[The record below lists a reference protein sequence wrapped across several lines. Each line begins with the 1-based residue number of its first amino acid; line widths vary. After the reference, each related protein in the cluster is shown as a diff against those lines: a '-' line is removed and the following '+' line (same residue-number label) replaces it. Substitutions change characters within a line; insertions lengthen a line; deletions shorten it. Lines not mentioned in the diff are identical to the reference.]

1 MKLSGAMDSN
11 GGDCL
16 LNFKERYGPWAVIAG
31 ASEGTGRSF
40 ADQLAMR
47 GINCILIARRSG
59 PLDELADELRARHG
73 VECISASV
81 DLAAREALSEVVALA
96 GKREIGLYINNA
108 GSDTND
114 STFLDGGIDA
124 WERLVDRNVMTPMRI
139 SYYFGKLMR
148 ERGHGGIILVGSG
161 ACYGG
166 ATGMAVY
173 AGTKAFDLCFGE
185 GLWAELRPHGVH
197 VLNLILGRT
206 NTPMFRAF
214 MEKRGLTVGEGVA
227 EPDDVAKLGLERL
240 PHGPVQN
247 WGATDD
253 QQGFA
258 PISAAARRER
268 ILRIEAASNNLFK
281 DK

>member
-1 MKLSGAMDSN
+1 VDFA
-11 GGDCL
+11 
-16 LNFKERYGPWAVIAG
+16 ERYGPWAVIAG

-40 ADQLAMR
+40 AEQLAAR
-47 GINCILIARRSG
+47 GINCILIARRRA
-59 PLDELADELRARHG
+59 PLDELAEGLREQHRI
-73 VECISASV
+73 ECISASV
-81 DLAAREALSEVVALA
+81 DLYARDAWSRIVNAVAGREV
-96 GKREIGLYINNA
+96 GLFINNA

-114 STFLDGGIDA
+114 CKFLDGEIDN
-124 WERLVDRNVMTPMRI
+124 WEKLVDRNVMNPMRM
-139 SYYFGKLMR
+139 SYHFGRRMR
-148 ERGHGGIILVGSG
+148 DRGHGGIILVGSG

-185 GLWAELRPHGVH
+185 GLWAEFRPHGVH

-214 MEKRGLTVGEGVA
+214 MEKRGLPVGAGAA

-247 WGATDD
+247 WGAADD
-253 QQGFA
+253 EQGFA

-268 ILRIEAASNNLFK
+268 ILRIEAASNNVFK
-281 DK
+281 AK

>member
-1 MKLSGAMDSN
+1 MD
-11 GGDCL
+11 
-16 LNFKERYGPWAVIAG
+16 FAERYGPWAVIAG

-40 ADQLAMR
+40 ANQLAAR
-47 GINCILIARRSG
+47 AINCILIARRSG
-59 PLDELADELRARHG
+59 PLNELAEELRARHR
-73 VECISASV
+73 VQCVSASV
-81 DLAAREALSEVVALA
+81 DLFSREALGQVADVA
-96 GKREIGLYINNA
+96 GRREIGLFINNA

-114 STFLDGGIDA
+114 SKFLEAEIDN
-124 WERLVDRNVMTPMRI
+124 WEKLIERNVMNPMRM
-139 SYYFGKLMR
+139 SYHFGKPMR
-148 ERGHGGIILVGSG
+148 DRGHGGIILVGSG

-214 MEKRGLTVGEGVA
+214 MEKRGLTVGKDAA

-247 WGATDD
+247 WGAADD

-268 ILRIEAASNNLFK
+268 ILQIEAASNNLFK
-281 DK
+281 AK

>member
-1 MKLSGAMDSN
+1 M
-11 GGDCL
+11 
-16 LNFKERYGPWAVIAG
+16 NFAERYGPWAVIAG

-40 ADQLAMR
+40 AHQLAAR
-47 GINCILIARRSG
+47 GVNCILIARREG
-59 PLDELADELRARHG
+59 PLQELADELRAQYR
-73 VECISASV
+73 VECVGASV
-81 DLAAREALSEVVALA
+81 DLTARKTLSHIIDVTGGREV
-96 GKREIGLYINNA
+96 GLFINNA
-108 GSDTND
+108 GGDTND
-114 STFLDGGIDA
+114 SRFLDCEIDN
-124 WERLVDRNVMTPMRI
+124 WEKLVDRNVMNPMRM
-139 SYYFGKLMR
+139 SYHFGKLMR
-148 ERGHGGIILVGSG
+148 DRGHGGIILVGSG

-173 AGTKAFDLCFGE
+173 AGAKAFDLCFGE

-214 MEKRGLTVGEGVA
+214 MQKRGLPVGDGVA

-240 PHGPVQN
+240 PYGPVQN
-247 WGATDD
+247 WGAADD

-281 DK
+281 TK

>member
-1 MKLSGAMDSN
+1 M
-11 GGDCL
+11 
-16 LNFKERYGPWAVIAG
+16 NFKERYGPWAVIAG

-47 GINCILIARRSG
+47 GINCILIARRAA
-59 PLDELADELRARHG
+59 PLDELAEELRARHG

-81 DLAAREALSEVVALA
+81 DLAAREASSEVVALA

-114 STFLDGGIDA
+114 STFLDGKIDA
-124 WERLVDRNVMTPMRI
+124 WETLVDRNVMTPMRI
-139 SYYFGKLMR
+139 SHHFGKLMR
-148 ERGHGGIILVGSG
+148 ERGRGGIILVGSG

-214 MEKRGLTVGEGVA
+214 MEKRGLPVAEGAA
-227 EPDDVAKLGLERL
+227 EPDDVARLGLERL

-247 WGATDD
+247 WGAADD
-253 QQGFA
+253 QPGFA
-258 PISAAARRER
+258 PVSAAARRER

-281 DK
+281 VK

>member
-1 MKLSGAMDSN
+1 MEFA
-11 GGDCL
+11 
-16 LNFKERYGPWAVIAG
+16 ERYGPWAVIAG

-40 ADQLAMR
+40 AEQLAAH
-47 GINCILIARRSG
+47 GIHCILIARRRD
-59 PLDELADELRARHG
+59 PLDELAEGLRVRHR
-73 VECISASV
+73 VECVSV
-81 DLAAREALSEVVALA
+81 SIDLYARDALSRVVDAVAGREV
-96 GKREIGLYINNA
+96 GLFINNA

-114 STFLDGGIDA
+114 CGFLDGAIENWDKLV
-124 WERLVDRNVMTPMRI
+124 ERNAMNPMRM
-139 SYYFGKLMR
+139 SYHFGRQMR
-148 ERGHGGIILVGSG
+148 GRGHGGIILVGSG

-214 MEKRGLTVGEGVA
+214 MEKRGLPVGRDAA

-247 WGATDD
+247 WGVADD
-253 QQGFA
+253 QPGFA

-268 ILRIEAASNNLFK
+268 ILRIEAASNNVFK
-281 DK
+281 AK

>member
-1 MKLSGAMDSN
+1 V
-11 GGDCL
+11 
-16 LNFKERYGPWAVIAG
+16 NFAERYGPWAVIAG

-40 ADQLAMR
+40 AKQLAAR
-47 GINCILIARRSG
+47 AINCILIARRSG
-59 PLDELADELRARHG
+59 PLNELAEELRTLYR
-73 VECISASV
+73 VECVGATV
-81 DLAAREALSEVVALA
+81 DLASREALSHVVDVTAGREV
-96 GKREIGLYINNA
+96 GLYVNNA

-114 STFLDGGIDA
+114 SKFLDGGIDN
-124 WERLVDRNVMTPMRI
+124 WEKLVDRNVMNPMRM
-139 SYYFGKLMR
+139 SYHFGRLMR
-148 ERGHGGIILVGSG
+148 DRGRGGIILVGSG

-173 AGTKAFDLCFGE
+173 AGSKAFDLCFGE
-185 GLWAELRPHGVH
+185 GLWAELRPHGVD

-206 NTPMFRAF
+206 NTPTFRAF
-214 MEKRGLTVGEGVA
+214 MEKRGLTVGEGAA

-240 PHGPVQN
+240 PYGPVQN
-247 WGATDD
+247 WGAADD

-281 DK
+281 AK

>member
-1 MKLSGAMDSN
+1 MD
-11 GGDCL
+11 
-16 LNFKERYGPWAVIAG
+16 FIERYGPWAVIAG

-40 ADQLAMR
+40 ADQLAGK

-59 PLDELADELRARHG
+59 PLNEVAGDLRARHR
-73 VECISASV
+73 VECIVASI
-81 DLAAREALSEVVALA
+81 DLAAPGALGQVVDAVRGREV
-96 GKREIGLYINNA
+96 GLFINNA
-108 GSDTND
+108 GSDAND
-114 STFLDGGIDA
+114 SRFLDGGLDN
-124 WERLVDRNVMTPMRI
+124 WQKLVERNVMNPMRM
-139 SYYFGKLMR
+139 SHHFGKLMCD
-148 ERGHGGIILVGSG
+148 RGRGGIILVGSG

-206 NTPMFRAF
+206 NTPMLRAF
-214 MEKRGLTVGEGVA
+214 MEKRGLPVGAGAA

-247 WGATDD
+247 WGAADD
-253 QQGFA
+253 QAGFA

-268 ILRIEAASNNLFK
+268 ILKIESASNNLFK
-281 DK
+281 AK

>member
-1 MKLSGAMDSN
+1 MEFA
-11 GGDCL
+11 
-16 LNFKERYGPWAVIAG
+16 ERYGPWAVIAG

-40 ADQLAMR
+40 ADQSAAR
-47 GINCILIARRSG
+47 GINCILIARRSA
-59 PLDELADELRARHG
+59 PLNELAENLRARHG
-73 VECISASV
+73 VECVIASV
-81 DLAAREALSEVVALA
+81 DLAAPDAFGRLVDVTGGREV
-96 GKREIGLYINNA
+96 GLFINNA

-114 STFLDGGIDA
+114 SRFLDGDLDN
-124 WERLVDRNVMTPMRI
+124 WEKLVERNVMTPMRM
-139 SYYFGKLMR
+139 SHHFAKPMR
-148 ERGHGGIILVGSG
+148 DRGRGGIILVGSG

-214 MEKRGLTVGEGVA
+214 MEKRGLPVGDGAA
-227 EPDDVAKLGLERL
+227 EPDDVARLGLERL

-247 WGATDD
+247 WGAADD

-268 ILRIEAASNNLFK
+268 ILKIEAASNNLFK
-281 DK
+281 SK

>member
-1 MKLSGAMDSN
+1 MEFA
-11 GGDCL
+11 
-16 LNFKERYGPWAVIAG
+16 ERYGPWAVIAG

-40 ADQLAMR
+40 ADQVAAR
-47 GINCILIARRSG
+47 GLNCILIARRAG
-59 PLDELADELRARHG
+59 PLNVLAEELRARHR
-73 VECISASV
+73 VECVIAAV
-81 DLAAREALSEVVALA
+81 DLAARDALSRVVEATA
-96 GKREIGLYINNA
+96 GRAVGLFINNA

-114 STFLDGGIDA
+114 SKFLDGDIDN
-124 WERLVDRNVMTPMRI
+124 WEQLVERNVTSAMRMSHLFGKPMRD
-139 SYYFGKLMR
+139 
-148 ERGHGGIILVGSG
+148 RGRGGIILVGSG

-214 MEKRGLTVGEGVA
+214 MAKRGLSVGEGAA

-247 WGATDD
+247 WGAADD
-253 QQGFA
+253 QPGFA

-268 ILRIEAASNNLFK
+268 ILKIETASNNLFK
-281 DK
+281 AK

>member
-1 MKLSGAMDSN
+1 VD
-11 GGDCL
+11 
-16 LNFKERYGPWAVIAG
+16 FTERYGPWALIAG

-40 ADQLAMR
+40 ADQLARR

-59 PLDELADELRARHG
+59 PLDELAKELRARHR
-73 VECISASV
+73 VECVAASV
-81 DLAAREALSEVVALA
+81 DLAARETLAHVVDAVGGREV
-96 GKREIGLYINNA
+96 GLFINNA

-114 STFLDGGIDA
+114 SQFLDAGIDN
-124 WERLVDRNVMTPMRI
+124 WETLVDRNVMSPMRM
-139 SYYFGKLMR
+139 SYHFGLLMR

-166 ATGMAVY
+166 ATGIAVY

-185 GLWAELRPHGVH
+185 GLWAELRPHGVD

-214 MEKRGLTVGEGVA
+214 MEKRGLPVGAGA
-227 EPDDVAKLGLERL
+227 ADPDDVARLGLERL

-247 WGATDD
+247 FGAADD

-268 ILRIEAASNNLFK
+268 ILKIEAASNNLFK
-281 DK
+281 GK

>member
-1 MKLSGAMDSN
+1 MD
-11 GGDCL
+11 
-16 LNFKERYGPWAVIAG
+16 FAERYGPWAVIAG

-40 ADQLAMR
+40 ADLLAAQR
-47 GINCILIARRSG
+47 INCILIARRTG
-59 PLDELADELRARHG
+59 PLHELAGDLRARHR
-73 VECISASV
+73 VECVTACI
-81 DLAAREALSEVVALA
+81 DLASPGALRQVIDATGGREV
-96 GKREIGLYINNA
+96 GLFINNA
-108 GSDTND
+108 GGDTND
-114 STFLDGGIDA
+114 SKFLDGSIYN
-124 WERLVDRNVMTPMRI
+124 WEQLAERNVMNPMRM
-139 SYYFGKLMR
+139 SHHFGKLMR
-148 ERGHGGIILVGSG
+148 DRRRGGIILVGSG

-214 MEKRGLTVGEGVA
+214 MEKRGLPVGAGAA

-247 WGATDD
+247 WCVEDD
-253 QQGFA
+253 QPGFA

-268 ILRIEAASNNLFK
+268 ILKIEAASNSLFK
-281 DK
+281 TK

>member
-1 MKLSGAMDSN
+1 
-11 GGDCL
+11 
-16 LNFKERYGPWAVIAG
+16 
-31 ASEGTGRSF
+31 
-40 ADQLAMR
+40 MR
-47 GINCILIARRSG
+47 QAL
-59 PLDELADELRARHG
+59 ETELRDIIRFG
-73 VECISASV
+73 DSV
-81 DLAAREALSEVVALA
+81 SDRQPALLHEGAEHRSVRAAENQVQ
-96 GKREIGLYINNA
+96 NMN
-108 GSDTND
+108 
-114 STFLDGGIDA
+114 
-124 WERLVDRNVMTPMRI
+124 PMRM
-139 SYYFGKLMR
+139 SYHFGKLMR
-148 ERGHGGIILVGSG
+148 ERRHGGIILVGSG

-185 GLWAELRPHGVH
+185 GLWAELRPHGVD

-214 MEKRGLTVGEGVA
+214 MEKRGLKVGEGVA

-240 PHGPVQN
+240 PSGPVQN
-247 WGATDD
+247 WGAADD

-281 DK
+281 AK

>member
-1 MKLSGAMDSN
+1 VDFA
-11 GGDCL
+11 
-16 LNFKERYGPWAVIAG
+16 ERYGPWAVIAG

-40 ADQLAMR
+40 ADQVAAR
-47 GINCILIARRSG
+47 GINCILIARRTG
-59 PLDELADELRARHG
+59 PLNELAEELRARHQ
-73 VECISASV
+73 VECVSV
-81 DLAAREALSEVVALA
+81 SVNLCAREALSHVIDATA
-96 GKREIGLYINNA
+96 GRGVGLFINNV

-114 STFLDGGIDA
+114 SKFLDGEIDN
-124 WERLVDRNVMTPMRI
+124 WEKLVDRNVMNPMRM
-139 SYYFGKLMR
+139 SYHFGRLMR
-148 ERGHGGIILVGSG
+148 DRGHGGIILVGSG

-166 ATGMAVY
+166 ATGIAVY
-173 AGTKAFDLCFGE
+173 AGTKAYDLCFGE

-214 MEKRGLTVGEGVA
+214 MEKRGLPVGEGAA

-240 PHGPVQN
+240 PYGPVQN
-247 WGATDD
+247 WGAADD

-281 DK
+281 AK

>member
-1 MKLSGAMDSN
+1 V
-11 GGDCL
+11 
-16 LNFKERYGPWAVIAG
+16 NFSERYGPWAVIAG
-31 ASEGTGRSF
+31 ASQGTGRSF
-40 ADQLAMR
+40 AHQLASHS
-47 GINCILIARRSG
+47 INCILIARREG
-59 PLDELADELRARHG
+59 PLRELAEELRARHR
-73 VECISASV
+73 VECVTASV
-81 DLAAREALSEVVALA
+81 DLAAREALSHMIDITQ
-96 GKREIGLYINNA
+96 GREIGLYINNA
-108 GSDTND
+108 GGDTND
-114 STFLDGGIDA
+114 SQFLDCEIGN
-124 WERLVDRNVMTPMRI
+124 WEKLVDRNVMNPMRM
-139 SYYFGKLMR
+139 SYHFGKLMR
-148 ERGHGGIILVGSG
+148 DRGHGGIILVGSG

-173 AGTKAFDLCFGE
+173 AGTKAFGLCFGE

-214 MEKRGLTVGEGVA
+214 MQKRGLPLGDGVA

-247 WGATDD
+247 WGAADD
-253 QQGFA
+253 EPGFA

-281 DK
+281 TK

>member
-1 MKLSGAMDSN
+1 VDFA
-11 GGDCL
+11 
-16 LNFKERYGPWAVIAG
+16 ERYGPWAVIAG

-40 ADQLAMR
+40 ADQLAGR

-59 PLDELADELRARHG
+59 PLDELAEELRARHR
-73 VECISASV
+73 VECVTASI
-81 DLAAREALSEVVALA
+81 DLSAREALSQAVTATDGREV
-96 GKREIGLYINNA
+96 GLFINNA

-114 STFLDGGIDA
+114 SKFLEVGIDN
-124 WERLVDRNVMTPMRI
+124 WETLVDRNVMNPMRM
-139 SYYFGKLMR
+139 SHHFARLMR
-148 ERGHGGIILVGSG
+148 DRGHGGIILVGSG

-185 GLWAELRPHGVH
+185 GLWAELRPHGVD

-214 MEKRGLTVGEGVA
+214 MEKRGLPVGAGA
-227 EPDDVAKLGLERL
+227 ADPDDVARLGLERL

-247 WGATDD
+247 WGAADD
-253 QQGFA
+253 QPGFA

-268 ILRIEAASNNLFK
+268 TLKIEAASNNLFK
-281 DK
+281 GR

>member
-1 MKLSGAMDSN
+1 MMLSGKLDSG

-40 ADQLAMR
+40 ADQLAAR
-47 GINCILIARRSG
+47 GINCILIARRSA
-59 PLDELADELRARHG
+59 PLDELADELRVRYG
-73 VECISASV
+73 VECVSASV
-81 DLAAREALSEVVALA
+81 DLSAQEALSKVVDLA
-96 GKREIGLYINNA
+96 GEREIGLYINNA

-114 STFLDGGIDA
+114 AKFLDGGIDA
-124 WERLVDRNVMTPMRI
+124 WEKLVDRNVMTPMRI
-139 SYYFGKLMR
+139 SYHFGKLMR

-214 MEKRGLTVGEGVA
+214 MEKRGLPVGEGVA

-247 WGATDD
+247 WGASDD
-253 QQGFA
+253 QPGFA
-258 PISAAARRER
+258 PISAAVRRER

-281 DK
+281 AK

>member
-1 MKLSGAMDSN
+1 VDFA
-11 GGDCL
+11 
-16 LNFKERYGPWAVIAG
+16 ERYGPWAVIAG

-40 ADQLAMR
+40 AEQVAAR
-47 GINCILIARRSG
+47 GINCILIARRKA
-59 PLDELADELRARHG
+59 PLDELAAELRAQHR
-73 VECISASV
+73 VECVGASI
-81 DLAAREALSEVVALA
+81 DLCARDASSRVVEAAA
-96 GKREIGLYINNA
+96 GRTVGLFINNA

-114 STFLDGGIDA
+114 SKFLEGEIDN
-124 WERLVDRNVMTPMRI
+124 WEQLVDRNVVNLMRMSHHFGKPMRD
-139 SYYFGKLMR
+139 
-148 ERGHGGIILVGSG
+148 RGRGGIILVGSG

-185 GLWAELRPHGVH
+185 GLWAELRPYGVD

-214 MEKRGLTVGEGVA
+214 MAKRGLPVGEGTA
-227 EPDDVAKLGLERL
+227 EPDDVARLGLERL
-240 PHGPVQN
+240 PHGPVHN
-247 WGATDD
+247 WGAADD

-281 DK
+281 TK

>member
-1 MKLSGAMDSN
+1 V
-11 GGDCL
+11 
-16 LNFKERYGPWAVIAG
+16 NFAERYGPWAVIAG

-40 ADQLAMR
+40 AEHLAAR
-47 GINCILIARRSG
+47 GINCILIARRPG
-59 PLDELADELRARHG
+59 PLNELAAELRARHR
-73 VECISASV
+73 VACISACI
-81 DLAAREALSEVVALA
+81 DLAARDALSHVVAA
-96 GKREIGLYINNA
+96 TGGREVGLFINNA

-114 STFLDGGIDA
+114 SRFLDCAIDN
-124 WERLVDRNVMTPMRI
+124 WELLVDRNVMNPMRM
-139 SYYFGKLMR
+139 SHHFGKLMR
-148 ERGHGGIILVGSG
+148 DRGHGGIILVGSG

-173 AGTKAFDLCFGE
+173 AGSKAFDLCFGE

-214 MEKRGLTVGEGVA
+214 MERRGLPVGEGAA

-247 WGATDD
+247 WGAADD
-253 QQGFA
+253 QPGFA

-268 ILRIEAASNNLFK
+268 ILNIEAASNNLFK
-281 DK
+281 AK

>member
-1 MKLSGAMDSN
+1 MEFA
-11 GGDCL
+11 
-16 LNFKERYGPWAVIAG
+16 ERYGPWAVIAG

-40 ADQLAMR
+40 AERLAAH
-47 GINCILIARRSG
+47 GINCILIARRRG
-59 PLDELADELRARHG
+59 PLDELAEELRARHR
-73 VECISASV
+73 VECVSASV
-81 DLAAREALSEVVALA
+81 DLAARDALRQVVAAAA
-96 GKREIGLYINNA
+96 GREVGLFINNA
-108 GSDTND
+108 GGDTND
-114 STFLDGGIDA
+114 CKFLEGEIGN
-124 WERLVDRNVMTPMRI
+124 WEQLVDRNVMNPMRMCHH
-139 SYYFGKLMR
+139 FAKPMR
-148 ERGHGGIILVGSG
+148 DRGRGGIILVGSG

-214 MEKRGLTVGEGVA
+214 MEKRGLPVGAEAA

-247 WGATDD
+247 WGAADD

-268 ILRIEAASNNLFK
+268 ILKIEAASNNLFK
-281 DK
+281 TK

>member
-1 MKLSGAMDSN
+1 M
-11 GGDCL
+11 
-16 LNFKERYGPWAVIAG
+16 NFAERYGPWAVIAG

-40 ADQLAMR
+40 ADRLAAQ
-47 GINCILIARRSG
+47 GLNCILIARRPD
-59 PLDELADELRARHG
+59 PLENLAAELRARHG
-73 VECISASV
+73 VDCAAACV
-81 DLAAREALSEVVALA
+81 DLAAPGALRHVVAAAA
-96 GKREIGLYINNA
+96 GREVGLFINNA

-114 STFLDGGIDA
+114 SKFLDRGLAG
-124 WERLVDRNVMTPMRI
+124 WEELVERNVMNAMRMSYHFAKPMRD
-139 SYYFGKLMR
+139 
-148 ERGHGGIILVGSG
+148 RGRGGIILVGSG

-214 MEKRGLTVGEGVA
+214 MEKRGLPVGEGAA
-227 EPDDVAKLGLERL
+227 EPDEVAKLGLERL

-247 WGATDD
+247 WGAADD

-268 ILRIEAASNNLFK
+268 ILKIEAASNNLFK
-281 DK
+281 AK